1 MTQQTLAGFEKY
13 GKTTR
18 RAQFLAEMEQVVPWS
33 QLCALIEPVYPKGGS
48 GEGGRPPVPLER
60 MLRIYLL
67 QLWFNLSDPAV
78 EEALYDSAAMRSFA
92 QIDLG
97 REPAPDETTVC
108 KFRHLLEKHKLGE
121 GLFKA
126 MNRHL
131 HEHGIKVSRGTIV
144 DASII
149 SAPSSTKNKN
159 GERDPEMHQ
168 VAKGKQWFFG
178 MKAHIGMDSKEKI
191 IHTVKVSA
199 ANVADALALAHL
211 LHGRETRVY
220 GDQAYRG
227 QAEVIRQRAPKA
239 KDFINQRYR
248 YNGQIDETE
257 RRKNRSKSKI
267 RSRVEH
273 AFWVI
278 KGLFGFTKVRYRGLA
293 KNLHRLQVTCGLT
306 NLFLVRR
313 RLLTG

>member
-13 GKTTR
+13 CKTTR
-18 RAQFLAEMEQVVPWS
+18 RAQFLAEMEQVVPWA

-60 MLRIYLL
+60 MLWIYLL

-78 EEALYDSAAMRSFA
+78 EDALYDSAATRCFA
-92 QIDLG
+92 RVDLG

-108 KFRHLLEKHKLGE
+108 KFPHLLEKHKLGE
-121 GLFKA
+121 VVFKA
-126 MNRHL
+126 VNRHL
-131 HEHGIKVSRGTIV
+131 HEQGIKVSRGTIV

-168 VAKGKQWFFG
+168 TAKGKQWYFG
-178 MKAHIGMDSKEKI
+178 MKADIGVDSKEKI

-199 ANVADALALAHL
+199 ANVADSLALPHL

-227 QAEVIRQRAPKA
+227 QQDAIRKRSPKA
-239 KDFINQRYR
+239 KDFSTGYHMVDDMIL
-248 YNGQIDETE
+248 I
-257 RRKNRSKSKI
+257 NRSQPNQI
-267 RSRVEH
+267 SRLGES
-273 AFWVI
+273 
-278 KGLFGFTKVRYRGLA
+278 
-293 KNLHRLQVTCGLT
+293 
-306 NLFLVRR
+306 
-313 RLLTG
+313 